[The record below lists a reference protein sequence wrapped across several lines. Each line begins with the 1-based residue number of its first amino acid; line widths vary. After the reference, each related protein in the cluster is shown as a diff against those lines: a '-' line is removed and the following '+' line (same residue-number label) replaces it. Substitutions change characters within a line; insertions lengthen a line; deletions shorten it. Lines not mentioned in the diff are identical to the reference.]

1 MWAAARLARR
11 PIDAAN
17 SFDALAEAQLL
28 QHFQIEA
35 GALLQPLRLD
45 QMAVIDIAFDALA
58 QLFLIVSMARR
69 TVSRGVT

>member
-1 MWAAARLARR
+1 MPR
-11 PIDAAN
+11 IV
-17 SFDALAEAQLL
+17 FDALAEAQLL

-58 QLFLIVSMARR
+58 QLFLDRLDGAQDGIARR
-69 TVSRGVT
+69 YVVRTRTP